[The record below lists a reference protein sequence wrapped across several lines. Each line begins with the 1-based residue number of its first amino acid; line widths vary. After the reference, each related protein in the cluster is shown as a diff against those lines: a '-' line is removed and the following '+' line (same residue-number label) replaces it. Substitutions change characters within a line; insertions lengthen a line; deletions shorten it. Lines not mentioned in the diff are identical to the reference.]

1 MKIIIVGATGT
12 IGSAVVKEL
21 GQRHDIVMVGGKN
34 GDVQVDMASPDSIRQ
49 MYQTI
54 GKVDAV
60 VSTAGHAHF
69 GPLASLTRKEFDV
82 GLNSK
87 FMGQVN
93 LVLLGLEWVNDG
105 GSFTLTSGILSHDP
119 IPGGAAVT
127 PINAAVEGFALGAS
141 IEMPRGLRINVVSP
155 GVLEESMKRFGSFF
169 RGHVPVPGWRVAL
182 AYSKSVEG
190 GLTGRVFNAL

>member
-1 MKIIIVGATGT
+1 MKIIVVGATGT
-12 IGSAVVKEL
+12 IGSAVTKEL
-21 GQRHDIVMVGGKN
+21 GERHDIVKVGGKS
-34 GDVQVDMASPDSIRQ
+34 GDVQVDMTVPDSIRQ
-49 MYQTI
+49 MYHTI
-54 GKVDAV
+54 GKIDAV
-60 VSTAGHAHF
+60 ISTAGNAYF
-69 GPLASLTRKEFDV
+69 GPLVSLTRKEFDV

-93 LVLLGLEWVNDG
+93 LVLLGIEWVNDG

-119 IPGGAAVT
+119 IPGGAAVS

-155 GVLEESMKRFGSFF
+155 GVLEESLERIGSFF

-190 GLTGRVFNAL
+190 RLNGQVFLAQ

>member
-1 MKIIIVGATGT
+1 MKIVVVGGTGT
-12 IGSAVVKEL
+12 IGSAVAKEL
-21 GQRHDIVMVGGKN
+21 GKRHDIVKVGGKS
-34 GDVQVDMASPDSIRQ
+34 GDVQVDMTSPDSIRQ
-49 MYQTI
+49 MYTTI

-60 VSTAGHAHF
+60 VSTAGQAQF

-87 FMGQVN
+87 FMGQVH
-93 LVLLGLEWVNDG
+93 LVLLGMEWMNDG

-119 IPGGAAVT
+119 IAGGAAVT
-127 PINAAVEGFALGAS
+127 PINAAVEGFVLGAS

-155 GVLEESMKRFGSFF
+155 GVLEESMDKIGAFF

-190 GLTGRVFNAL
+190 RMTGQVFTAL

>member
-12 IGSAVVKEL
+12 IGSAVTKEL
-21 GQRHDIVMVGGKN
+21 GTRHEIVKVGEKS
-34 GDVQVDMASPDSIRQ
+34 GDVQVDMASPESIRQ

-60 VSTAGHAHF
+60 VSTAGQAHF

-93 LVLLGLEWVNDG
+93 LVLLGMEWVNDG

-119 IPGGAAVT
+119 ISGGAAVT

-155 GVLEESMKRFGSFF
+155 GVLEESMEKIGSFF

-190 GLTGRVFNAL
+190 QLTGQVFKAL

>member
-1 MKIIIVGATGT
+1 MKIVVIGATGT
-12 IGSAVVKEL
+12 IGSAVTKEL
-21 GQRHDIVMVGGKN
+21 GDRHDIVKVGGKS
-34 GDVQVDMASPDSIRQ
+34 GDVQVDMTLPDSIRK

-60 VSTAGHAHF
+60 VSTAGNAHF

-93 LVLLGLEWVNDG
+93 LVLLGMEWVNDG

-119 IPGGAAVT
+119 IPGGVAVT

-141 IEMPRGLRINVVSP
+141 IEMPRSLRINVVSP
-155 GVLEESMKRFGSFF
+155 GVLEESLERIGSFF
-169 RGHVPVPGWRVAL
+169 RGHVPVPGRRVAL

-190 GLTGRVFNAL
+190 RLNGQVFLAQ